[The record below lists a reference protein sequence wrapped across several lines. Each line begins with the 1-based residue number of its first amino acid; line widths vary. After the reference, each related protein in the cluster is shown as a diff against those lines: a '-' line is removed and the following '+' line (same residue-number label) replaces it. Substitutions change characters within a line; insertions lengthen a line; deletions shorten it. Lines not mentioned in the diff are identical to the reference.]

1 MVSLLANGRTNE
13 NKHGVKIHQGENQND
28 KTKENSNSVL
38 VREMQINVC
47 HYFTTISRGQ
57 ISKEQ

>member
-1 MVSLLANGRTNE
+1 MLLLLANGRNNE
-13 NKHGVKIHQGENQND
+13 NKYEVKIHQGENQND

-38 VREMQINVC
+38 VREMQVNTC
-47 HYFTTISRGQ
+47 HYFTAISLGK